1 MTEQTPQPVLEL
13 SEDDEE
19 DLIEGLSEGKDLLQ
33 DPARNVKSLHW
44 ETKISRYASLY
55 IETLQWRSEA
65 VDDFELLLFLDWKL
79 LPDQDEAP
87 MSIGDISSGV
97 PSVVKRIK
105 EIVAQETGCDEKEVY
120 FDLTNNLLTQAI
132 YSAFI
137 VVDDTKKQATA

>member
-120 FDLTNNLLTQAI
+120 FDLTDNLLTQAI

>member
-1 MTEQTPQPVLEL
+1 MSP
-13 SEDDEE
+13 
-19 DLIEGLSEGKDLLQ
+19 EGKDLLQ